1 MSSKHTPGPWT
12 LSAYYPNRVIGD
24 RNDGEGRYVADCHCN
39 GLNGAEQPEDAA
51 NARLIAAA
59 PDLLEALKT
68 LVTFAETSDECQYGT
83 IGTKFLREIALPALA
98 KATGSAS

>member
-59 PDLLEALKT
+59 PDLLEALQGM
-68 LVTFAETSDECQYGT
+68 LDVYGND
-83 IGTKFLREIALPALA
+83 GHLHAPALA
-98 KATGSAS
+98 ALRAARAAIAKAGGTP